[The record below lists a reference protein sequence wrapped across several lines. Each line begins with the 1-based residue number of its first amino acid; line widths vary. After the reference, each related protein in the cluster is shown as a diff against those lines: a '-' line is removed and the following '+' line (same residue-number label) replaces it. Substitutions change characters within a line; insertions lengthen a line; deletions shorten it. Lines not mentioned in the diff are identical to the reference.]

1 MADRFI
7 TLSDV
12 LINRDKIAYVIA
24 DHENHRKVSVRF
36 TGEVENLIVEGDE
49 AIELWRLLATDRHYT
64 DE

>member
-1 MADRFI
+1 MTDFI

-12 LINRDKIAYVIA
+12 LIARDKIVYVHA
-24 DHENHRKVSVRF
+24 DHENHRKLSIRF
-36 TGEVENLIVEGDE
+36 VGGVENLMLEGDE